1 MAVSRTATGSRR
13 WQPRTALELIIM
25 VVIAA
30 LFAVST
36 TQIWSTTADDVAV
49 AESERD
55 GVAFLRQV
63 TALVSELAEAQS
75 TAVRGGTVQTSAIR
89 SAIGRVDVANRRLG
103 TELDARQRWTD
114 ARRAINDVLAASPAG
129 PSAYDQYSEA
139 TALLLQLNRHVA
151 DASRLVLDPEIGSFY
166 LMDTAVVRLPDVIVD
181 SGRAAD
187 LAVLAPAVGSGED
200 PSRTRISV
208 ARFSVATSTE
218 AIGVGLS
225 KAFDASESQTL
236 GTNITGQLDAFR
248 TAVDEFVPSGTRL
261 RSLEMMDS
269 GALTRT
275 AATVRQTA
283 RPLAEAVF
291 NELES
296 LLKTRVGQLALH
308 RMFSVSVVVLSL
320 LLVFAMI
327 GSLISRLRVVGE
339 ESLRVSRTSLTV
351 RGRRGVDAQ

>member
-1 MAVSRTATGSRR
+1 M
-13 WQPRTALELIIM
+13 L
-25 VVIAA
+25 VIAA

-36 TQIWSTTADDVAV
+36 TQIWSATADDVAA

-63 TALVSELAEAQS
+63 TGLVSELAEAQS
-75 TAVRGGTVQTSAIR
+75 TAVRGGTVQTSAVR
-89 SAIGRVDVANRRLG
+89 SAIGRVDVADRKLG
-103 TELDARQRWTD
+103 DSLDAHQRWTD
-114 ARRAINDVLAASPAG
+114 ARKAINDVLAASPAG
-129 PSAYDQYSEA
+129 PGAYDQYSEA
-139 TALLLQLNRHVA
+139 TALLVQLSRHVA

-187 LAVLAPAVGSGED
+187 LAVLAPGAGPGDD
-200 PSRTRISV
+200 PAQTRISV

-218 AIGVGLS
+218 AIGIGLS
-225 KAFDASESQTL
+225 KAFDASDSQSL

-261 RSLEMMDS
+261 RSLDAMDAA
-269 GALTRT
+269 ALTRT

-291 NELES
+291 NELEN
-296 LLKTRVGQLALH
+296 LLKTRVGQVALH
-308 RMFSVSVVVLSL
+308 RMLSVSAAGLSL
-320 LLVFAMI
+320 LLILAMV
-327 GSLISRLRVVGE
+327 GMLISRLRGFGE

-351 RGRRGVDAQ
+351 RGKRGGDAQ